1 MTLEEINERLEDIK
15 FENFVWVIYIG
26 IIILSYYANTLE
38 KNYFTTNNKLSRE
51 KYRSIMIFIFII
63 LVIVY
68 SYFLTDSYESLKKLK
83 SNDPEQKKQ
92 LTYISFIGSLLVFIS
107 GILFLYV
114 VIIDET
120 IDVEIAFN

>member
-1 MTLEEINERLEDIK
+1 MTLEEISDRLRELKIED
-15 FENFVWVIYIG
+15 FVWVIYIG
-26 IIILSYYANTLE
+26 IIILSWYANSEE
-38 KNYFTTNNKLSRE
+38 KNYFLNNNLNSRDR
-51 KYRSIMIFIFII
+51 YRAVMIFIFII

-107 GILFLYV
+107 GILFLYI
-114 VIIDET
+114 VIKDES

>member
-38 KNYFTTNNKLSRE
+38 KNYFTTNNNLSRE
-51 KYRSIMIFIFII
+51 KYRSIMIFIFIV
-63 LVIVY
+63 LVII
-68 SYFLTDSYESLKKLK
+68 YFLFLKNSYEDLKELK
-83 SNDPEQKKQ
+83 PNDLEQKKR
-92 LTYISFIGSLLVFIS
+92 LTFISFIGSLLVFIS
-107 GILFLYV
+107 GILFLYI
-114 VIIDET
+114 VIKDET